1 MFMCGIRIMDYQ
13 LERNLVFLRAKDYG
27 LPPGSASL
35 ASNCV
40 HHPCFSTLIAG
51 RSVNG
56 LGISVSLNTTTIC
69 K

>member
-1 MFMCGIRIMDYQ
+1 MYGRDNELPSGREFVWD
-13 LERNLVFLRAKDYG
+13 KDYG

-56 LGISVSLNTTTIC
+56 VGISVSLNTTTIC